1 MLVLFLLLFVIGVPL
16 LMLYCMPLGQMIG
29 CSGWRGYIH

>member
-16 LMLYCMPLGQMIG
+16 MMLYCMPLG
-29 CSGWRGYIH
+29 SGEAVREPLC